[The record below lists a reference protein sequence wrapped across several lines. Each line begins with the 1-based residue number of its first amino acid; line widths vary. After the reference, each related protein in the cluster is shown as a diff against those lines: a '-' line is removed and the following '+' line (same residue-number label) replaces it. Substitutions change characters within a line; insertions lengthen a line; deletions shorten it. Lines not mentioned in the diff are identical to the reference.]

1 MPLQLTQQQREF
13 LRTTSSAELLTML
26 AAVAVEH
33 AKDMLSDMVGDSAME
48 FHGGVLPDKNDL
60 IHHAHIMAT
69 EVNVQ
74 LGIDELLDDEV
85 CAEVPR
91 GESISLDQ
99 FMRFVIKQYI
109 KDNPKSTELTIQM
122 Q

>member
-1 MPLQLTQQQREF
+1 MPLHLTQQQREF
-13 LRTTSSAELLTML
+13 LRNTSPAELLTML
-26 AAVAVEH
+26 ACVAVEH
-33 AKDMLSDMVGDSAME
+33 AKDMLSDMVGDPAME
-48 FHGGVLPDKNDL
+48 FLGGALPDKNDL

-74 LGIDELLDDEV
+74 LGLDELLDEEV

-91 GESISLDQ
+91 GEHVSLDQ
-99 FMRFVIKQYI
+99 FMRFAIKQFI

-122 Q
+122 R